1 MTWHHVQ
8 VARADRNLRGSRF
21 YLNVMTKEFIRDQ
34 AVQFVCVAGG
44 DSRDA
49 GG

>member
-1 MTWHHVQ
+1 MC
-8 VARADRNLRGSRF
+8 RSREQTATF
-21 YLNVMTKEFIRDQ
+21 EVVGFDFNVMAKEFIRDQ
-34 AVQFVCVAGG
+34 AVLFVCVAGG

>member
-1 MTWHHVQ
+1 MC
-8 VARADRNLRGSRF
+8 RSREQTAIF
-21 YLNVMTKEFIRDQ
+21 EAVGFDLNVMIKEFIRDQ